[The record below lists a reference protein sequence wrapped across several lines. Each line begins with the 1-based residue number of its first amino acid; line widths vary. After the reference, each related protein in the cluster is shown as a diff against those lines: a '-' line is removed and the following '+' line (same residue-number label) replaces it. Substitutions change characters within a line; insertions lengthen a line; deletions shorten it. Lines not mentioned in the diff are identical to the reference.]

1 MLKVLKQH
9 SVQQQQQDQQQ
20 QKTEQRMTAR
30 EPPALESLAAAA
42 SAASNSN
49 ASTRKEQ
56 PSSAVAQLAAAN
68 KRKFVSLETYFD
80 TPPSSPAPLVEA
92 WPSSYSSGSIGPI
105 ETSTLTPR
113 SHTSSAGGGIEG
125 LGGGPGA
132 ASSIMPTSNSISMR
146 LLGLAIHK
154 ALFGLFLGTF
164 LYSIYVD
171 VTRGRYNLLANYIYL
186 THWNLSFQVVFTSLE
201 LASDYSSAVA
211 ERTAA
216 FRAKFF
222 HSIVAPYS
230 FFVCASFWGMVAVDE
245 GLVRPSDLEDRCE
258 EWYNQVVVSG
268 NFSHFV
274 EILKKSISTQHTLI
288 VPAALLEGLANYH
301 RPSPLPEAFSIT
313 LVCGVIYAFWSIMWG
328 ILFDLWSYE
337 LFRALTFGGFLL
349 LVAGS
354 GAALVTFNLL
364 GRTVHEAVWRSQ
376 RLLDAR
382 HQQYVLARMQQA
394 QAAAHAQAMAA
405 LNQQGR

>member
-1 MLKVLKQH
+1 MSQPELNNLPH
-9 SVQQQQQDQQQ
+9 SG
-20 QKTEQRMTAR
+20 
-30 EPPALESLAAAA
+30 
-42 SAASNSN
+42 NG
-49 ASTRKEQ
+49 
-56 PSSAVAQLAAAN
+56 SSSAAN

-258 EWYNQVVVSG
+258 EWYNQVV
-268 NFSHFV
+268 
-274 EILKKSISTQHTLI
+274 HTLI

-376 RLLDAR
+376 RMLDAR